1 MQESFYGF
9 NKGVGRPAQGRLMST
24 RSAFIV
30 WVILMAA
37 MLFGM
42 VKYSEYTQ
50 DVAQS
55 LVTVS
60 DSVTPPR
67 VEYIEG

>member
-1 MQESFYGF
+1 
-9 NKGVGRPAQGRLMST
+9 MST